1 MLKLQERS
9 IKWALK
15 SIEKHFDTY
24 IFPMPFEYE
33 AIRYKEQDVVDHI
46 KNIDVLNQ
54 GIRDYRTS
62 LTPKSIKGFRI
73 STQLDPLD
81 SIISH
86 AVIYEIADEIERARI
101 PKSDGIIHSFRL
113 KPESD
118 GTMYDPDYSWS
129 SFINKAQE
137 IINTGEY
144 SHVLVTDISDFYSSI
159 YLHYIETV
167 LRDVVSSSGK
177 SSHMQVLINYI
188 KAMNLNQTH
197 KGIPIGPQF
206 SRPIAELILNDIDCS
221 IISRGTKFIR
231 YVDDI
236 FIFSKSESDAFINL
250 SVLAQS
256 LYDQRNLKLNE
267 KKTEILTRNEFS
279 KKFLMKPDQ
288 IEEDSI
294 LSSFTELLQELDI
307 DEDPYEEIGS
317 DDLSE
322 EDWERLKSINI
333 LHILELELTKK
344 EPDSFLISFLLG
356 NLARVDNHEAAD
368 VVLKEENIYKLFPKL
383 RTIINY
389 LERVRSFSEASKHEI
404 GSKVIDLIKNS
415 IVGTLAFNRMWFLN
429 LFTKSGE
436 WDNEEQFV
444 ELFRKYDDPI
454 SQRELFLALGRSK
467 NINFYRT
474 NKTMSLDMNNWIRRA
489 FIAGISCLPKDER
502 EPWYKS
508 RSLRSRDF
516 LDRIIEDWAKN
527 NPL

>member
-15 SIEKHFDTY
+15 SIEKHFDSY

-33 AIRYKEQDVVDHI
+33 AIKYKEQDVVDHI

-73 STQLDPLD
+73 STQLDPID

-86 AVIYEIADEIERARI
+86 AVIYEISDEIERARI
-101 PKSDGIIHSFRL
+101 PKSDSVIHSFRL

-129 SFINKAQE
+129 SFINRAQE
-137 IINTGEY
+137 IVETGEFPY
-144 SHVLVTDISDFYSSI
+144 VLVTDISDFYSSI
-159 YLHYIETV
+159 YLHYVETV
-167 LRDVVSSSGK
+167 LREVVTSSGK
-177 SSHMQVLINYI
+177 YSHTKVLINYI

-221 IISRGTKFIR
+221 IISRGTKYLR

-236 FIFSKSESDAFINL
+236 FLFSKSESDAFINL
-250 SVLAQS
+250 SFLAQS

-267 KKTEILTRNEFS
+267 KKTEIYTIEEFS
-279 KKFLMKPDQ
+279 NKYLIKPNQ
-288 IEEDSI
+288 IEENSI
-294 LSSFTELLQELDI
+294 LSRFTNLLQELDI
-307 DEDPYEEIGS
+307 DQDPYEEIGP
-317 DDLSE
+317 DDLTE
-322 EDWERLKSINI
+322 DDWERLKSVNI
-333 LHILELELTKK
+333 LNILEIELTKK
-344 EPDSFLISFLLG
+344 EPNSFLISFLLG
-356 NLARVDNHEAAD
+356 NLARIDNHEAANI
-368 VVLKEENIYKLFPKL
+368 VLKEENIYKLFPKL

-389 LERVRSFSEASKHEI
+389 LERVRSFSEESKHEI
-404 GSKVIDLIKNS
+404 GSKVLELIENS
-415 IVGTLAFNRMWFLN
+415 VVGTLAFNRMWFLN

-436 WDNEEQFV
+436 WDNEDKFV
-444 ELFRKYDDPI
+444 ELFKKFVDPI

-467 NINFYRT
+467 NVNFYRI
-474 NKTMSLDMNNWIRRA
+474 NKTMSLDINNWIRRA

-516 LDRIIEDWAKN
+516 LDTIIEDWAKN